1 MQLLPQLKADLKS
14 LANPEKAKIL
24 SGFFKA
30 GKGQYGEGDVFLG
43 VMVPQQ
49 RLIAK
54 KYSSLTLKDI
64 KTLLSNKIHEYRM
77 VALFILVNQFR
88 EADEAG
94 KKQIAGFYLDNTRRI
109 NNWDLVDLSAPYIL
123 GEHLAENDTA
133 ILYRLAAS
141 DDLWKRRIAII
152 ATFAFIRRNKFG
164 DTLRIAEALLH
175 DRHDLIHKAAGWM
188 LREVGK
194 RDVKTL
200 EQFLGEHA
208 RAMPRTM
215 LRYAI
220 ERFDEEKR
228 RYWLTQKAGRET
240 SAAVGRSS

>member
-43 VMVPQQ
+43 IMVPQQ

-77 VALFILVNQFR
+77 VALLILVNQFR
-88 EADEAG
+88 KADEAG

-123 GEHLAENDTA
+123 GEHLVENDTA

-200 EQFLGEHA
+200 ERFLEEHA

-220 ERFDEEKR
+220 ERFDKEKR
-228 RYWLTQKAGRET
+228 RYWLTQKAG
-240 SAAVGRSS
+240 